1 MEGRGR
7 KEGRGGEG
15 GERREGNREGR
26 RGEGREGRGGEG
38 GEGREGKRERGEKRE
53 ERGGLSGNVAEEAFC
68 LKSAHVYGSDM
79 AKSSDGKWLYS
90 DVLRCAG
97 VCYSSRA
104 TLCIRTTYAVVRCLS
119 VCHIRA
125 MCRNGYIY
133 AHGMRIGKHTQSFEW
148 YHFK

>member
-1 MEGRGR
+1 
-7 KEGRGGEG
+7 
-15 GERREGNREGR
+15 
-26 RGEGREGRGGEG
+26 
-38 GEGREGKRERGEKRE
+38 
-53 ERGGLSGNVAEEAFC
+53 
-68 LKSAHVYGSDM
+68 M
-79 AKSSDGKWLYS
+79 AKSSDGKWLHS
-90 DVLRCAG
+90 DVLRRAG